1 MHALEFLADKTP
13 FPNVP
18 IVAMY
23 GAERYFR
30 PEVLRRIPGASGADA
45 ELSLTRITGEAAE
58 LKSVMID
65 LRTVSMFGDKRVLL
79 IEDADPFVSENRAAL
94 EKYVA
99 APAKGSLLILDVRA
113 WKKTER
119 LYKLVEQHGL
129 NIECGELKGAEL
141 IRWMQQIAKQEYG
154 KTLDRDNAAL
164 ITALAGDGLSMLR
177 QEIAKLAA
185 LAGDAAVI
193 SREDVIAA
201 VGGWRTE
208 TTWVMLDALR
218 DGRPGKALEN
228 LQKLFRA
235 GESPAKILGGVV
247 FSFRKFAEATELAR
261 QGEKLSV
268 ALERAGVFSNAI
280 GPSEQY
286 LKRLGFE
293 RASRML
299 SLLMEADS
307 EIKGG
312 SRTDPQL
319 LLERLFVR
327 LAGEVVVTDR

>member
-1 MHALEFLADKTP
+1 MHALEFLADKSQ
-13 FPNVP
+13 FPAVA

-30 PEVLRRIPGASGADA
+30 SEVLRRIPGAGGEEG
-45 ELSLTRITGEAAE
+45 ELSLTRLAGDLAD
-58 LKSVMID
+58 LKTVMTD
-65 LRTVSMFGDKRVLL
+65 LRTVSMFGDRRVLL
-79 IEDADPFVSENRAAL
+79 IEDADPFVSAHRAAL
-94 EKYVA
+94 EKYA
-99 APAKGSLLILDVRA
+99 GQPSKASLLILDVKA

-141 IRWMQQIAKQEYG
+141 IRWMQQTAKQEYG
-154 KTLDRDNAAL
+154 KTLDRENAAM
-164 ITALAGDGLSMLR
+164 IVAMAGDGLSMLR
-177 QEIAKLAA
+177 QEIAKLVA
-185 LAGDAAVI
+185 LAGDAPMI
-193 SREDVIAA
+193 SREDIIAA

-218 DGRPGKALEN
+218 DGHPGKALEN
-228 LQKLFRA
+228 LQKLFKA
-235 GESPAKILGGVV
+235 GETPAKILGGVV
-247 FSFRKFAEATELAR
+247 YMFRKLAEATELAR
-261 QGEKLSV
+261 QGEKLSA
-268 ALERAGVFSNAI
+268 ALIRAGVYSTAV
-280 GPSEQY
+280 GPSEVY

-293 RASRML
+293 RASRIL

-327 LAGEVVVTDR
+327 LAGEVVNTDP